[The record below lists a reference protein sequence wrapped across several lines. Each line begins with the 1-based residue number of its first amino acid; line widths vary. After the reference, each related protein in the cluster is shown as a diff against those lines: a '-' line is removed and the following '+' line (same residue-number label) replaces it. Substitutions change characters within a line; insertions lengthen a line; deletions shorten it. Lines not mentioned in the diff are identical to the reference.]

1 MHFFC
6 FFCKSKTAVFS
17 GGSQVD
23 ITDVCW
29 GGGLIQLI
37 KTLPAG
43 APQCLLVLLLLLS
56 AFAQTAQQHALDLF
70 LALFEDILQQEQ
82 EVGMTNI

>member
-6 FFCKSKTAVFS
+6 FFCKSKTAVPS

-23 ITDVCW
+23 ITDICW

-37 KTLPAG
+37 KALPAG
-43 APQCLLVLLLLLS
+43 APLCLLVLLLLS
-56 AFAQTAQQHALDLF
+56 AFTQTAQQHALDLL
-70 LALFEDILQQEQ
+70 LALFEDILQQ
-82 EVGMTNI
+82 